1 MVSLTVLESLFLRH
15 RIENANLH
23 AVPKLTTTPMSN
35 RGSGES
41 RLINEAKEF
50 LGSHLVSFLMAGY
63 DDLDIVY
70 ARWFEVLTQRH
81 DLKTRKLIKI
91 STGDSCGLPHGEEP
105 LVLLALL
112 KLLNSNSDLVE
123 GSKVISPTEEVCSVL
138 GWQISDHTSAIINRA
153 IRKYYRASYMVA
165 HDNKYSFGDMSG
177 YSVDISRLIVAY
189 AFNNEFGIEEPLAA
203 IGFIQVEFNESLV
216 AELRDA
222 SLLGMDWRYVTSL
235 NSH

>member
-1 MVSLTVLESLFLRH
+1 
-15 RIENANLH
+15 
-23 AVPKLTTTPMSN
+23 MSN
-35 RGSGES
+35 RASGES

-50 LGSHLVSFLMAGY
+50 LGPHLVSLLMAGY
-63 DDLDIVY
+63 NELGIVH
-70 ARWFEVLTQRH
+70 ARCFEVLTKR
-81 DLKTRKLIKI
+81 LGFKTKKLIKI

-123 GSKVISPTEEVCSVL
+123 GSKVISPAEEVCSVL

-153 IRKYYRASYMVA
+153 IRKYFGASYLIA

-177 YSVDISRLIVAY
+177 HSVNISRLIVAY
-189 AFNNEFGIEEPLAA
+189 AFDTEFGIEEPLAA

-235 NSH
+235 KST